1 MEGLTAKVA
10 RRGERLIIRVLQA
23 VRNAWSWLQVIG
35 VELYN
40 AWVRR
45 SGCAAETPHSFSF
58 KLRRDLSADE
68 VSMLARQAGAAD
80 RAAPDA
86 FDVFCLVK
94 TFMADQRLQQA
105 PVLVLPASHA
115 RRVSPA
121 PSLIVPRADLSD
133 KRKGELL
140 AFARVLEKP
149 CYGLH
154 RAAGYLRG
162 LAAHPLTYGGDQL
175 PELRWLSRVSQP
187 WAPLSFT
194 GNAQFQHLPDV
205 PWELKARFKRTAR

>member
-1 MEGLTAKVA
+1 MEGLKAKVA
-10 RRGERLIIRVLQA
+10 KRGERLIVRILPA
-23 VRNAWSWLQVIG
+23 VRNAWNWLQVIG
-35 VELYN
+35 VELHN

-68 VSMLARQAGAAD
+68 ASMLARQAGAVD
-80 RAAPDA
+80 KAAPDA

-105 PVLVLPASHA
+105 PVLVLPASCA

-121 PSLIVPRADLSD
+121 PSFIVPRADMSS
-133 KRKGELL
+133 KRKRELV
-140 AFARVLEKP
+140 AFAQVLEKP

-154 RAAGYLRG
+154 RAAKYLRG
-162 LAAHPLTYGGDQL
+162 LASHPLTYGGDQL
-175 PELRWLSRVSQP
+175 PELCWLSRVSQP

-194 GNAQFQHLPDV
+194 GNAHFRHLPDV